1 VKQTAPKKYQLKARA
16 VRQQETRQRIVEA
29 TVALHE
35 SVGGAGATISAIAE
49 RAGVERLTVYR
60 HFPDE
65 RALLTACTQH
75 YYAERPPPDPAPWCQ
90 IADPETRLRTGLK
103 AVYAY
108 HHSTEA
114 MSLRA
119 AVDVRQYPLLRELLA
134 PQLAHWERVRDVLAE
149 VVTWDAP
156 RSQVRAAVGHAVS
169 FMTWYSLVR
178 EQGLTE
184 AQAVEL
190 MVGLLRPDQG

>member
-1 VKQTAPKKYQLKARA
+1 VKQTVAKKYQLKARA

-65 RALLTACTQH
+65 RTLLTACTQH
-75 YYAERPPPDPAPWCQ
+75 YYVQHPPPDPAPWCQ
-90 IADPETRLRTGLK
+90 IAEPETRLRTGLG
-103 AVYAY
+103 AVYTY
-108 HHSTEA
+108 HRSTEA
-114 MSLRA
+114 MSLRVL
-119 AVDVRQYPLLRELLA
+119 VDLRQNPLLRELLA
-134 PQLAHWERVRDVLAE
+134 PQQAHWERVRDVLAE
-149 VVTWDAP
+149 VVTWDAA

-169 FMTWYSLVR
+169 FMAWYSLVR

-190 MVGLLRPDQG
+190 MVGLLRPV